1 MIGSFLTKQSLDTP
15 HLIAKIRIPLFWK
28 ILGGFV
34 TIILVMLLMS
44 IVVLVQL
51 QSLFFSDQSEF
62 KIVPIT
68 EHIDRL
74 VESQRELSLKYAE
87 TRDDYSGR
95 TLQVIS
101 SQCTLYIDS
110 LGKLLDRPELRAEAA
125 AAGAHS
131 RSYSQFVDSLMIR
144 MRAEPAYDA
153 LGALKPRLAALDSVR
168 TPIVHL
174 REAYIPS
181 LSKLLRNFGQQT
193 SEATTTAW
201 IIVLISLVI
210 GLVAATLLA
219 RGFTR
224 PIESLMSG
232 TEKVAEGKYET
243 VPISSRDEIADLTI
257 AFNSMSE
264 KLRKLDEMR
273 MQLMSEISHEMR
285 TPLQVIKAGCYS
297 IMHAKDASPLVDRQR
312 EAVGM
317 IHQATNRI
325 NQFVNS
331 FLDIAKMEAGLMKFN
346 FVETDMTELI
356 APLVQEGQLIAQSR
370 GIAVKLDAG
379 ETPKLMIDR
388 ERMSQVFSN
397 LLSNALKYTP
407 DNGSITIGIHHLAEC
422 AEMKARPG
430 GSVRV
435 DVADTG
441 VGIPKEDLE
450 KLFQKF
456 YQAKNTPLVNEKGS
470 GLGLALVKH
479 VTEAHGGVVR
489 VASEIGAGSTFSLF
503 LPLPPSAGNGHD
515 TPS

>member
-1 MIGSFLTKQSLDTP
+1 MNSP
-15 HLIAKIRIPLFWK
+15 ALIPKFRIPLFWK

-74 VESQRELSLKYAE
+74 IESERDLSLTYAR
-87 TRDDYSGR
+87 TRDDYTGR

-101 SQCTLYIDS
+101 AQTMLYIDS
-110 LGKLLDRPELRAEAA
+110 LTRLLDRPDLHAEAQTA
-125 AAGAHS
+125 AIHARTFKGFA
-131 RSYSQFVDSLMIR
+131 DSLMS
-144 MRAEPAYDA
+144 RARSDPRYDA
-153 LGALKPRLAALDSVR
+153 EGALQTRLGALDSARSCVVR
-168 TPIVHL
+168 L

-181 LSKLLRNFGQQT
+181 LSKLLRNFGQKT

-201 IIVLISLVI
+201 IIVLISLAI
-210 GLVAATLLA
+210 GLAAAILLA

-224 PIESLMSG
+224 PIESLKSG
-232 TEKVAEGKYET
+232 TEKVAEGKYES
-243 VPISSRDEIADLTI
+243 VPVSSRDEIADLTV
-257 AFNSMSE
+257 AFNSMSD

-297 IMHAKDASPLVDRQR
+297 IMHTKDAPPLVPRQR

-346 FVETDMTELI
+346 FVETDLTELI
-356 APLVQEGQLIAQSR
+356 TPLVQEGQLIAQSR
-370 GIAVKLDAG
+370 NIAVRLESDQ
-379 ETPKLMIDR
+379 TPAMMIDR
-388 ERMSQVFSN
+388 ERMSQVLSN

-407 DNGSITIGIHHLAEC
+407 DNGSITISLRRVAEC
-422 AEMKARPG
+422 PEMKS
-430 GSVRV
+430 SVDGAVRI
-435 DVADTG
+435 DVSDTG

-456 YQAKNTPLVNEKGS
+456 YQAKNVPLVNEKGS

-489 VASEIGAGSTFSLF
+489 VASQVGAGSTFTLL
-503 LPLPPSAGNGHD
+503 LPIGISPPESHAASD
-515 TPS
+515 